1 MRHSLTKERY
11 AALAAQIQ
19 RHEDALD
26 IRAARRLKLLLE
38 EEEIVHL
45 PGETIYGWRTVSDF
59 PDIYLPGEKE
69 ELHASHFIHEQG
81 RVCNLSSDWAGVLQ
95 GGLLRRRGTGE
106 ARDITI
112 DAVIA
117 YADRY
122 EDTELSEA
130 VRYGAKDM
138 KTALNMFRILH
149 MCLWA
154 SNVYHNTIGRFDQYM
169 YPFYEADIQSG
180 RLTEQTALQLL
191 QEFFLSFNRDSDMY
205 TGMQQGDNGQSLMLG
220 GCDREG
226 RCAVNDL
233 TYLCITA
240 SLNNRRIDPKINL
253 RVDKHTP
260 LSLYRRCTELTRQ
273 GLGFPQYSND
283 DVVIPALTRLGY
295 QLEDARDYTV
305 AACWE
310 FIIPG
315 VGMDIPNIGAVCLAT
330 VVHDVIEK
338 KLAQCCAFDEL
349 MEAVGQELVDR
360 ADKLEASLRPIFIEP
375 APYQSVLM
383 SDWSHDI
390 SEGAKYNNYGIH
402 GTGFATAV
410 DQLCS
415 VRWLIFE
422 KKLRT
427 PQQLLS
433 ALQNNFENEVELKNL
448 LLTRAPKLGRD
459 ASCESVADA
468 LLEAFAHSWSHR
480 TNERGGCFRPGTGSA
495 MYYWWHGRELGATCD
510 GRSAGQ
516 MLSANFSPT
525 LQLRDAGPLSV
536 ISAMTRP
543 GLLKVCNGGPLTLEL
558 DDTVFKNA
566 EGMEKVAM
574 LVRSFIQMGGHQMQL
589 NAVNRETLLDAQKNP
604 QDHQDL
610 IVRVWGW
617 SGHFVQLDKGYQ
629 DQIIQRTSYR
639 EA

>member
-1 MRHSLTKERY
+1 M
-11 AALAAQIQ
+11 
-19 RHEDALD
+19 
-26 IRAARRLKLLLE
+26 
-38 EEEIVHL
+38 
-45 PGETIYGWRTVSDF
+45 
-59 PDIYLPGEKE
+59 
-69 ELHASHFIHEQG
+69 
-81 RVCNLSSDWAGVLQ
+81 
-95 GGLLRRRGTGE
+95 
-106 ARDITI
+106 
-112 DAVIA
+112 
-117 YADRY
+117 
-122 EDTELSEA
+122 
-130 VRYGAKDM
+130 
-138 KTALNMFRILH
+138 
-149 MCLWA
+149 
-154 SNVYHNTIGRFDQYM
+154 
-169 YPFYEADIQSG
+169 
-180 RLTEQTALQLL
+180 
-191 QEFFLSFNRDSDMY
+191 
-205 TGMQQGDNGQSLMLG
+205 
-220 GCDREG
+220 
-226 RCAVNDL
+226 
-233 TYLCITA
+233 
-240 SLNNRRIDPKINL
+240 
-253 RVDKHTP
+253 
-260 LSLYRRCTELTRQ
+260 TRQ

-349 MEAVGQELVDR
+349 MEAVGQELVER

-410 DQLCS
+410 DQLCA

-480 TNERGGCFRPGTGSA
+480 TNERGGGFRPGTGSA